1 MYPINLKLDN
11 RKCAVVGGGKVAC
24 RKIGRLLEN
33 NARIT
38 VISPEVDSEIQD
50 WARENKITWKQE
62 TYSKDLLEG
71 FFCVFCAT
79 DNGDVNRQAA
89 MDAKAAGILVNV
101 ASEPELCDFTVP
113 GVVNRGRLQFTVSSE
128 GASPAYTRLLRQDL
142 EKRYHHGFGEMADF
156 IDSIR
161 QELIHEKNE
170 DRAATS
176 QQRQKIW
183 RQALT
188 PEIIELIYNQ
198 DLDRAKDEIRNAIN
212 SAGS

>member
-11 RKCAVVGGGKVAC
+11 RKCAVVGGGQVAC
-24 RKIGRLLEN
+24 RKIRRLLEN
-33 NARIT
+33 NAQIT
-38 VISPEVDSEIQD
+38 VISPEAEDEIQN
-50 WARENKITWKQE
+50 WSRENKIIWKRE

-79 DNGDVNRQAA
+79 DSREVNRQAA
-89 MDAKAAGILVNV
+89 MDARSAGILVNV

-113 GVVNRGRLQFTVSSE
+113 GVVNQGRLQFTVSSE
-128 GASPAYTRLLRQDL
+128 GASPAFTRLLRQDM
-142 EKRYHHGFGEMADF
+142 EKRYHHGFGEMAEF
-156 IDSIR
+156 IEELR
-161 QELIHEKNE
+161 QQLICEKNGAK
-170 DRAATS
+170 AATS
-176 QQRQKIW
+176 RQRQNIW

-212 SAGS
+212 RAGS

>member
-11 RKCAVVGGGKVAC
+11 RKCAVVGGGQVAC
-24 RKIGRLLEN
+24 RKIRRLLEN
-33 NARIT
+33 NAQIT
-38 VISPEVDSEIQD
+38 VISPEAEDEIQN
-50 WARENKITWKQE
+50 WSRENKIIWKRE

-79 DNGDVNRQAA
+79 DSRDVNRQAA
-89 MDAKAAGILVNV
+89 MDARSAGILVNV

-113 GVVNRGRLQFTVSSE
+113 GVVNQGRLQFTVSSE
-128 GASPAYTRLLRQDL
+128 GASPAFTRLLRQDM
-142 EKRYHHGFGEMADF
+142 EKRYHHGFGEMAEF
-156 IDSIR
+156 IEELR
-161 QELIHEKNE
+161 QQLICEKNGAK
-170 DRAATS
+170 AATS
-176 QQRQKIW
+176 RQRQNIW

-212 SAGS
+212 CAGS